1 MNIETLE
8 DNLTRIREH
17 VLTTIEPLPDEA
29 LLEPGVIFNDWTVAD
44 VLGVIAAWE
53 SELVTGLAEMQR
65 RKKPTKLLE
74 AARTYDDYIVAR
86 RKDNQDRELEAVFND
101 LQNVRIQLEVRLE
114 DLTDR
119 DLNNPREFRWLK
131 GKPLWSFLTRNSY
144 ERESRFIPP
153 LKAFTNRWLETHSAE
168 IDDEEE

>member
-1 MNIETLE
+1 MRQLQIRSYNRPLHIAVTGVAEPLRMNIETLE

-53 SELVTGLAEMQR
+53 SELVTGLAEIQR

-74 AARTYDDYIVAR
+74 AARTYDDYIMAR
-86 RKDNQDRELEAVFND
+86 RKENTRIASWTRFLMIYRMYGFNWKS
-101 LQNVRIQLEVRLE
+101 VWKI
-114 DLTDR
+114 
-119 DLNNPREFRWLK
+119 
-131 GKPLWSFLTRNSY
+131 
-144 ERESRFIPP
+144 
-153 LKAFTNRWLETHSAE
+153 
-168 IDDEEE
+168 

>member
-1 MNIETLE
+1 MNVETLE

-53 SELVTGLAEMQR
+53 SELVTGLAEIQR

-74 AARTYDDYIVAR
+74 AARTYDDYIIAR
-86 RKDNQDRELEAVFND
+86 REEYRDRDLDAVFDD

-119 DLNNPREFRWLK
+119 DMNNPREFRWLQ

-144 ERESRFIPP
+144 ERESKFIPA
-153 LKAFTNRWLETHSAE
+153 LKAFANRWLELNSAE
-168 IDDEEE
+168 TDDEIE